1 MRTTLF
7 TTICAILLGAVTLSA
22 QQTTDKYVINGKEIQ
37 EVFDGSQLE
46 GLKVESYKI
55 ETSTEGGTTVRTH
68 VITTSE
74 VDPSAKEYNDP
85 IYVVDEKVVSKEDF
99 DKVNALD
106 IFAIEVIKNS
116 ENLKNGRSEMIKQID
131 PEGRGVIVVTLK
143 KKKSDTYKP
152 LKEIVYNE
160 SEMPKEVVV
169 KGKKM

>member
-7 TTICAILLGAVTLSA
+7 TPICAILPGAVPLSA

-85 IYVVDEKVVSKEDF
+85 QK
-99 DKVNALD
+99 
-106 IFAIEVIKNS
+106 
-116 ENLKNGRSEMIKQID
+116 
-131 PEGRGVIVVTLK
+131 
-143 KKKSDTYKP
+143 
-152 LKEIVYNE
+152 KEIRYLQA
-160 SEMPKEVVV
+160 SERNCLQRVRNAQGGGRQREEDVINYLFSLTIHSRK
-169 KGKKM
+169 KGSSIS

>member
-7 TTICAILLGAVTLSA
+7 TTICAILLGAVPLSA

-85 IYVVDEKVVSKEDF
+85 QK
-99 DKVNALD
+99 
-106 IFAIEVIKNS
+106 
-116 ENLKNGRSEMIKQID
+116 
-131 PEGRGVIVVTLK
+131 
-143 KKKSDTYKP
+143 
-152 LKEIVYNE
+152 KEIRYLQA
-160 SEMPKEVVV
+160 SERKCLHRVRNAQGGGRQREEDVINYLFSLTIHSRK
-169 KGKKM
+169 KGSSIS